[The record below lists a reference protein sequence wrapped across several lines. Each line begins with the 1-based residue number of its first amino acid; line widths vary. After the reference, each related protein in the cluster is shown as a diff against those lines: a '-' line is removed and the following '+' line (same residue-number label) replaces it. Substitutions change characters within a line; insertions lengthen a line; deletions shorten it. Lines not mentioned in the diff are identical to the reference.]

1 MFLKKLSN
9 LSSSYREYIVSQIH
23 FLWQNVFSYFLKFW
37 IIYVFE
43 YFINSIEI
51 FLLTTV
57 DNLVAYIENENCK
70 DFTMEDGEKLI

>member
-1 MFLKKLSN
+1 M
-9 LSSSYREYIVSQIH
+9 
-23 FLWQNVFSYFLKFW
+23 FSYFLKFW

-57 DNLVAYIENENCK
+57 DNLVAYIENENGK
-70 DFTMEDGEKLI
+70 DFTMVDGERLI

>member
-1 MFLKKLSN
+1 MVKL
-9 LSSSYREYIVSQIH
+9 
-23 FLWQNVFSYFLKFW
+23 FSCFLKFW

-43 YFINSIEI
+43 HFINLIEI

-70 DFTMEDGEKLI
+70 DFTMEDGERLI

>member
-1 MFLKKLSN
+1 M
-9 LSSSYREYIVSQIH
+9 
-23 FLWQNVFSYFLKFW
+23 FSYFLKFW

-57 DNLVAYIENENCK
+57 DNLVAYIENENGK
-70 DFTMEDGEKLI
+70 DFTMEDGERLV

>member
-1 MFLKKLSN
+1 M
-9 LSSSYREYIVSQIH
+9 
-23 FLWQNVFSYFLKFW
+23 FSYFLKFW

-51 FLLTTV
+51 FLLPTV